1 MESHRLSNALSR
13 LVERLSLGVTAGEI
27 CRRCD
32 LLGTMAMRT
41 SSVDA
46 RKELVNSS
54 EGGSE
59 ATTLTTVIMATIPA
73 VAIASTT

>member
-1 MESHRLSNALSR
+1 
-13 LVERLSLGVTAGEI
+13 
-27 CRRCD
+27 
-32 LLGTMAMRT
+32 MRT
-41 SSVDA
+41 SRVDA